1 MPNFT
6 RDNSKSLFFFKQVV
20 VGMEICCP
28 DPLSK
33 RLAAADL
40 SFLSYGDLPQSRV
53 DPSKMPH
60 NQWLMVAGYNPIGPR
75 QDTADGLLSAQFR
88 HLLSILPLYLLNLNC
103 FYKSTSFT
111 QTEIRLVGKKKMY
124 VNISSL
130 TNAC

>member
-1 MPNFT
+1 MLVITMPNFT

-75 QDTADGLLSAQFR
+75 QDTADGLLPAQFR
-88 HLLSILPLYLLNLNC
+88 HLLS
-103 FYKSTSFT
+103 STGT
-111 QTEIRLVGKKKMY
+111 DP
-124 VNISSL
+124 
-130 TNAC
+130 